1 MAELIAI
8 RTFMK
13 LKILEKIPL
22 NGSIS
27 VQELA
32 KATGAQESL
41 LGNINPAIVPQKL
54 VSHTE
59 QSL

>member
-13 LKILEKIPL
+13 LKVLETIPL
-22 NGSIS
+22 TRSIS
-27 VQELA
+27 LQELS

-41 LGNINPAIVPQKL
+41 LGIFR
-54 VSHTE
+54 
-59 QSL
+59 